1 MDLLFLEGVA
11 ATVAAVIVF
20 CGSVFLLLAMVVGGR
35 LSYFITA
42 SITLAFLLIM
52 GVVWSVNPLGPV
64 GRLPEWDPLDVGT
77 DAAQLELDAASQ
89 YPEGPWFA
97 ADPEDANQAAQ
108 VSELEA
114 GAADYVES
122 ALQEGEVDT
131 FADAGDAAVNTDLT
145 RLLEAGDTTYGAVT
159 FEPIEGAQGEDTVA
173 VMTYD
178 PGDPLGPPRMITA
191 GTFVLLVAHLFGLSR
206 AERSAGRT
214 RRAP

>member
-1 MDLLFLEGVA
+1 MDQTFVIGVG
-11 ATVAAVIVF
+11 ATLSAVLIF
-20 CGSVFLLLAMVVGGR
+20 IGSAWLLLSLIIGPR
-35 LSYFITA
+35 LAYFITA
-42 SITLAFLLIM
+42 SITLAFMLIM
-52 GVVWSVNPLGPV
+52 GVVWSINPLGPV
-64 GRLPEWDPLDVGT
+64 GRLPEWDPLDIGT
-77 DAAQLELDAASQ
+77 DAAQLELGAASQ

-97 ADPEDANQAAQ
+97 ADPEDATQAAQ

-114 GAADYVES
+114 GAADYLES
-122 ALQEGEVDT
+122 ALEEGEVEA

-145 RLLEAGDTTYGAVT
+145 RLLEAGGTTYGAVT
-159 FEPIEGAQGEDTVA
+159 FEPIQGAQGEDTVA

-206 AERSAGRT
+206 AEKSAART